1 MIGDLPGRPGKV
13 IGDLPGGGGRRGR
26 VRGGGGGA
34 QDKAPA
40 CSIKVKTCIL
50 SILSVK

>member
-26 VRGGGGGA
+26 VRGGGGHRIRH
-34 QDKAPA
+34 QHIRLK
-40 CSIKVKTCIL
+40 
-50 SILSVK
+50 